1 MLLNDYTMNKKDVKL
16 SFHAQKTFDL
26 INEKLINNKVLSN
39 FEREQIVKH
48 YENNLFFFKTTD
60 YGTGCFSK
68 FFSLH
73 LYRLLSFMQENRVK
87 NLCETK
93 AAFINYEL
101 NLKGI
106 NKITT
111 YYDYDLG
118 KYVNNI
124 ANDQLVL
131 LYSQAKQQFQTRN
144 KQEILIFLEKTYLDK
159 NIILPKNALKQLLND
174 DKKLQKFYEN
184 TCFIINNDKNNNS
197 FLNPF
202 LNLESKIENIK
213 RNLKQ
218 SKTNTRFKV
227 IYNFADE
234 KNISWLTLTLPH
246 HNANGSLS
254 KEVKNYDQTHQLVKK
269 FINKLRYEYKQIL
282 HQKGFKKDKIIKFL
296 KKFKYFIASQIQ
308 TKNNRNVWHFHIMF
322 NIDLLKIFGFTNEMM
337 CQKKGL
343 INNSEF
349 LENKTYYEKH
359 QHRYN
364 NKNGWK
370 KVKSKNLI
378 IPHVFKLWADII
390 NNEKGLSNLKRL
402 NPRSQNLQVFKS
414 NVKIKLEINECQS
427 KQSICKEE
435 SSSIISKYVTKF
447 SEYVGN
453 DKEIKKMILQKKN
466 YLTGKRLFQ
475 FSKSCQ
481 KLPITKTLKFL
492 PFDLQHPKYQLTNLY
507 LSNILNFDQQ
517 HMFFKI
523 LRNNILDIND
533 NLFNLFKN
541 NNKHLQ
547 EFHNNKCFI
556 ENKNKYISKYIKQ
569 KGQLSLFY
577 GIIFY
582 EKKLFDNYINS
593 PKYFKTCNLMNKCFN
608 LTKLKVKQP
617 FKNNLDKKVRFT
629 HFNNYINPLYQYLN

>member
-1 MLLNDYTMNKKDVKL
+1 P
-16 SFHAQKTFDL
+16 S
-26 INEKLINNKVLSN
+26 
-39 FEREQIVKH
+39 
-48 YENNLFFFKTTD
+48 
-60 YGTGCFSK
+60 
-68 FFSLH
+68 
-73 LYRLLSFMQENRVK
+73 
-87 NLCETK
+87 
-93 AAFINYEL
+93 
-101 NLKGI
+101 
-106 NKITT
+106 
-111 YYDYDLG
+111 
-118 KYVNNI
+118 
-124 ANDQLVL
+124 
-131 LYSQAKQQFQTRN
+131 
-144 KQEILIFLEKTYLDK
+144 
-159 NIILPKNALKQLLND
+159 
-174 DKKLQKFYEN
+174 
-184 TCFIINNDKNNNS
+184 
-197 FLNPF
+197 
-202 LNLESKIENIK
+202 LNLESKIEDIK

-218 SKTNTRFKV
+218 SKINARFKA
-227 IYNFADE
+227 IYNFAE
-234 KNISWLTLTLPH
+234 EQKISWLTLTLPH

-269 FINKLRYEYKQIL
+269 FINKLRYEYRQIL

-349 LENKTYYEKH
+349 LENKEYYEKY

-378 IPHVFKLWADII
+378 IPNVFKLWADII

-414 NVKIKLEINECQS
+414 NAKIKLEINECQL
-427 KQSICKEE
+427 KQSICKED
-435 SSSIISKYVTKF
+435 SSSIISKYVTKYA
-447 SEYVGN
+447 EYVGN

-466 YLTGKRLFQ
+466 YLTGRHLFK

-523 LRNNILDIND
+523 LRNDILDIND
-533 NLFNLFKN
+533 NLFKN

-547 EFHNNKCFI
+547 EFNNNKCFI
-556 ENKNKYISKYIKQ
+556 ENKNKYMSKYIKQ

-593 PKYFKTCNLMNKCFN
+593 PKYFKTCNLINKCFN
-608 LTKLKVKQP
+608 LTKLQIKQS

>member
-1 MLLNDYTMNKKDVKL
+1 MLLNLNDYTMNKKDVKL

-26 INEKLINNKVLSN
+26 INEKFINNKFLSN
-39 FEREQIVKH
+39 FEKEQIIKH

-73 LYRLLSFMQENRVK
+73 LYRLLSGMQENRIK
-87 NLCETK
+87 NLYETK

-111 YYDYDLG
+111 YYDHDLR
-118 KYVNNI
+118 KYVNNVD
-124 ANDQLVL
+124 NDQLAL
-131 LYSQAKQQFQTRN
+131 LYSQAKKQFQMRN

-159 NIILPKNALKQLLND
+159 NIILPKNVLKQLFND
-174 DKKLQKFYEN
+174 DKKLQKFYED
-184 TCFIINNDKNNNS
+184 TCFIIDNDKNDNS
-197 FLNPF
+197 FLNPSF
-202 LNLESKIENIK
+202 NLASKIEDIK

-218 SKTNTRFKV
+218 SKTNARFKA
-227 IYNFADE
+227 IYNFAE
-234 KNISWLTLTLPH
+234 EQKISWLTLTLPH

-269 FINKLRYEYKQIL
+269 FINKLRYEYRQIL
-282 HQKGFKKDKIIKFL
+282 HQKGFKKDKIIEFL
-296 KKFKYFIASQIQ
+296 KEFKYFIASQIQ

-378 IPHVFKLWADII
+378 IPNVFKLWADIV
-390 NNEKGLSNLKRL
+390 NNDKGLSNLKRL

-414 NVKIKLEINECQS
+414 NAKIKLEINEC
-427 KQSICKEE
+427 
-435 SSSIISKYVTKF
+435 
-447 SEYVGN
+447 
-453 DKEIKKMILQKKN
+453 
-466 YLTGKRLFQ
+466 
-475 FSKSCQ
+475 
-481 KLPITKTLKFL
+481 
-492 PFDLQHPKYQLTNLY
+492 
-507 LSNILNFDQQ
+507 
-517 HMFFKI
+517 
-523 LRNNILDIND
+523 
-533 NLFNLFKN
+533 
-541 NNKHLQ
+541 
-547 EFHNNKCFI
+547 
-556 ENKNKYISKYIKQ
+556 
-569 KGQLSLFY
+569 
-577 GIIFY
+577 
-582 EKKLFDNYINS
+582 
-593 PKYFKTCNLMNKCFN
+593 
-608 LTKLKVKQP
+608 
-617 FKNNLDKKVRFT
+617 
-629 HFNNYINPLYQYLN
+629 

>member
-1 MLLNDYTMNKKDVKL
+1 MLLNLNDYTMDKKDVKF

-26 INEKLINNKVLSN
+26 INEKLTNNTILSN
-39 FEREQIVKH
+39 FEKEQIIKH

-73 LYRLLSFMQENRVK
+73 LYRLLSVMQENRIK
-87 NLCETK
+87 NLYEIK
-93 AAFINYEL
+93 ASFINHEL

-111 YYDYDLG
+111 YYDQNLG
-118 KYVNNI
+118 KYFNNDD
-124 ANDQLVL
+124 NDNLAL
-131 LYSQAKQQFQTRN
+131 LYEQAKKQFKIRN
-144 KQEILIFLEKTYLDK
+144 KEEILIFLEKTYLDK
-159 NIILPKNALKQLLND
+159 NVILPKDVLKQLSKD
-174 DKKLQKFYEN
+174 DKKLQKFYEE
-184 TCFIINNDKNNNS
+184 TCFIIEKDKNGNS
-197 FLNPF
+197 FSKIP
-202 LNLESKIENIK
+202 LNLASKIEDIRK
-213 RNLKQ
+213 NLKQ
-218 SKTNTRFKV
+218 SKTNARFKA

-234 KNISWLTLTLPH
+234 QKISWLTLTLPH

-269 FINKLRYEYKQIL
+269 FINKLRYEYRKVL
-282 HQKGFKKDKIIKFL
+282 HQKGFKKDKIIKSL
-296 KKFKYFIASQIQ
+296 KQFKYFIASQIQ

-322 NIDLLKIFGFTNEMM
+322 NIDLLKLFGFTNEMM

-349 LENKTYYEKH
+349 LENNQYYEKH
-359 QHRYN
+359 QQRYN
-364 NKNGWK
+364 DKNGWK

-378 IPHVFKLWADII
+378 IPNVFKLWADIV

-414 NVKIKLEINECQS
+414 NAKIKLEINECQL
-427 KQSICKEE
+427 KQSICKED
-435 SSSIISKYVTKF
+435 SSSIISKYVTKYA
-447 SEYVGN
+447 EYVGN
-453 DKEIKKMILQKKN
+453 DKEIQKMILQKKN
-466 YLTGKRLFQ
+466 YLTGKRLFH

-533 NLFNLFKN
+533 NLFKDK
-541 NNKHLQ
+541 NKHLQ
-547 EFHNNKCFI
+547 EFNNNKCFI
-556 ENKNKYISKYIKQ
+556 ENKDKYMSQYIKQ
-569 KGQLSLFY
+569 KGQLSFFY

-582 EKKLFDNYINS
+582 EKKLFDNYLNS
-593 PKYFKTCNLMNKCFN
+593 AKYFKTCNLINKYFN
-608 LTKLKVKQP
+608 LTKLQIKKS
-617 FKNNLDKKVRFT
+617 FKNNLDKKVRFV